1 MGYKKQ
7 PMGLFASGFF
17 MIYKK
22 KWGIKCGLKQTK
34 AQ

>member
-22 KWGIKCGLKQTK
+22 WGIKCGLKQTK